1 MIESWREELAAAGA
15 PFYFVQLPEY
25 LRNND
30 TELADFRECQL
41 AALTA
46 QPGASRKTAISPY
59 SSIAAL
65 S

>member
-1 MIESWREELAAAGA
+1 MIESWREELAATSA

-46 QPGASRKTAISPY
+46 QPSAS
-59 SSIAAL
+59 
-65 S
+65 